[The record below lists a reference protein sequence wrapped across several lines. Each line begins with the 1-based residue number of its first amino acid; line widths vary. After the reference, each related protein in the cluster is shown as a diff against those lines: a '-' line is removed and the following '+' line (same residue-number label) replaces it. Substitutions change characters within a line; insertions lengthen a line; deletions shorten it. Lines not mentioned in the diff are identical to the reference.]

1 MSDLEIKE
9 VCSGTTQLDISY
21 ETFCEEHPP
30 RYGRYDIWKFCLF
43 VLALRFVFYKTILRM
58 LDDLNNVNVLCLSVF
73 QITYRI
79 HQLR

>member
-21 ETFCEEHPP
+21 KTFCEGYPP

-58 LDDLNNVNVLCLSVF
+58 LDDLKQCNRRTST
-73 QITYRI
+73 Q
-79 HQLR
+79 

>member
-9 VCSGTTQLDISY
+9 VCSDTTQLDILY
-21 ETFCEEHPP
+21 ETFCEGYPP

-58 LDDLNNVNVLCLSVF
+58 LDDLKQCNRRTST
-73 QITYRI
+73 Q
-79 HQLR
+79 

>member
-21 ETFCEEHPP
+21 ETFCEGDLP

-43 VLALRFVFYKTILRM
+43 LLALRFVFYKTILGM
-58 LDDLNNVNVLCLSVF
+58 QDDIKQCNRRTST
-73 QITYRI
+73 Q
-79 HQLR
+79 